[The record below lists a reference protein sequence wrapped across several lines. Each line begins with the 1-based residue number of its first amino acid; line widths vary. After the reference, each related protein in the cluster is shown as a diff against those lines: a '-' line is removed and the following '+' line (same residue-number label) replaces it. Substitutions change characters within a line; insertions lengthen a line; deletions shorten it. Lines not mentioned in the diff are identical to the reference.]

1 MTKNL
6 QVCSNCGTGSWSEVW
21 NLSFAYSATFMTSLH
36 RRSELVSAMQQQ
48 HLKDQTS
55 CQPRRNHL
63 PIIIRTPR
71 SIPIAWP
78 VLGFE
83 CSRSTC
89 IKHEFSLEHV
99 QMLTAK
105 RSAMK
110 LMRSLTVQFDHSYTL
125 LLSWNN
131 SSEHSIPSSATS
143 LSNCGT
149 PLSLIIIGA
158 VYTFSSKLVCFGER

>member
-1 MTKNL
+1 MTRNL

-36 RRSELVSAMQQQ
+36 RISELVSEMQQQ
-48 HLKDQTS
+48 HLNDQIS
-55 CQPRRNHL
+55 RQPRRNHL
-63 PIIIRTPR
+63 PITIRTPR
-71 SIPIAWP
+71 RIPIAWP
-78 VLGFE
+78 VLGLE

-110 LMRSLTVQFDHSYTL
+110 LMRSLTVQFDHSYML

-131 SSEHSIPSSATS
+131 SSGHSIPSSTTS